1 MSGVDMLKWLLFGF
15 IIIWIVLEARMMS
28 GLIGR
33 ERGLP
38 CLEYHCQIKQQKT
51 KSLRKEIGT

>member
-38 CLEYHCQIKQQKT
+38 CLEYHCQIKQPWGNEKN
-51 KSLRKEIGT
+51 KK